1 MNNVVIVSGGEQR
14 DSAIHIQI
22 SILPQTPVPS
32 RAVAGSFDLHPVIF
46 WGAALGC
53 CCGSRVYHC
62 SGFSAYRAQARS
74 PQVQELQHLVSTA

>member
-22 SILPQTPVPS
+22 SILPQTPLPS

-46 WGAALGC
+46 LGAALVRGFIIAVA
-53 CCGSRVYHC
+53 SLPTEHRLEAHRFRSC
-62 SGFSAYRAQARS
+62 STWS
-74 PQVQELQHLVSTA
+74 LQRRLQ